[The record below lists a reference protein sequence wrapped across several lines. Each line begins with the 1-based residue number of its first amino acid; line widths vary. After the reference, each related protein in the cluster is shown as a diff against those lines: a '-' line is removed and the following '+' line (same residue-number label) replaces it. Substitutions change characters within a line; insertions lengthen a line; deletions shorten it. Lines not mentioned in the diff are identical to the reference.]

1 MRHHAPHHPISVRSA
16 SVKSA
21 HDRSIYVRQAYVAQP
36 SVKPA
41 SARALIL
48 PLLALPLL
56 ASSLL
61 AVPTAQAAA
70 QTVGAA
76 TQPMTKADSAFEAK
90 VAGIHKRVLTMDT
103 HVDFSP
109 ANIRVEGPNYA
120 SRLATQVDL
129 VKMREGGLDAIFM
142 AVYVGQPANNAS
154 QDSAGYTRALAQAME
169 KFEAIQ
175 RLTEVIAPDKVGFAK
190 SAADARSIAASG
202 RLVVFA
208 GIENGYP
215 VGADITNVKKFYDL
229 GGRYMSLSHNN
240 HSQLSD
246 SNTGERDNVWLWNG
260 LSPMGRQIVAE
271 MNRVGMMIDVSHP
284 SKQSMM
290 ETLKI
295 TKAPIMASHS
305 GVRALCNHSRN
316 MDDEQLKALKANGGV
331 IQLVAFNAY
340 VKCDPVKDAN
350 RQEALTALRAKY
362 NITAAAGR
370 GGFGGGGAAA
380 GAAGGRGGRGAATV
394 SPMQAQIDSLPLDKK
409 NAYLSEQEDIISR
422 RYPTDQRATVQD
434 FADHIDYAV
443 KLIGIDHVGIAS
455 DFDGGG
461 GVAGWNSASETINV
475 TRELVKR
482 GYTEEQIGKI
492 WSGNLLRVLDQ
503 VQAVAKKMQ
512 AGTLK

>member
-1 MRHHAPHHPISVRSA
+1 MRHHAPHHPISVRQA
-16 SVKSA
+16 
-21 HDRSIYVRQAYVAQP
+21 YVRQASVKPASVKP
-36 SVKPA
+36 ASVKPA
-41 SARALIL
+41 SARALMFPL
-48 PLLALPLL
+48 LAMPLLAL
-56 ASSLL
+56 SLF

-70 QTVGAA
+70 QTAGSAGAP

-90 VAGIHKRVLTMDT
+90 VAGIHKRVLTIDT

-154 QDSAGYTRALAQAME
+154 QDSAGYARALAQAME
-169 KFEAIQ
+169 KFEAIH
-175 RLTEVIAPDKVGFAK
+175 RLTEVIAPDRVGFAK

-229 GGRYMSLSHNN
+229 GGRYMSLAHNN

-260 LSPMGRQIVAE
+260 LSPMGRQVIAE

-370 GGFGGGGAAA
+370 GGFGGGGAA
-380 GAAGGRGGRGAATV
+380 GGRGGRGAATV

-461 GVAGWNSASETINV
+461 GVAGWNNATETINV

-482 GYTEEQIGKI
+482 GYTEEQIAKI
-492 WSGNLLRVLDQ
+492 WSGNLLRVMDE